1 MHCGCAHA
9 SDSSA
14 APSGA
19 QPAARAPSPAYAEA
33 RARAESIGPIASP
46 LELYWVLEPLVRGQR
61 IELAHVTLLDASGY
75 VVLVREIGR
84 GTRISVEVP
93 IATAVRA
100 AHRAGVRYLVLSH
113 NHPSGDPWPSVDDAR
128 LTADAERAAAHA
140 GLVMLDHLVV
150 GRDAFYSFREGDQWT
165 IRS

>member
-9 SDSSA
+9 SDPSA
-14 APSGA
+14 AH
-19 QPAARAPSPAYAEA
+19 APSPAYAES

-46 LELYWVLEPLVRGQR
+46 LELYWVLEPLLRGQR
-61 IELAHVTLLDASGY
+61 IELAHVTLLDAFGA

-84 GTRISVEVP
+84 GSRISVEVP
-93 IATAVRA
+93 IGSAVRA
-100 AHRAGVRYLVLSH
+100 AQRARARYLVLSH

-128 LTADAERAAAHA
+128 LTADAERAASSA

-150 GRDAFYSFREGDQWT
+150 GRDAFFSFREGDQWT
-165 IRS
+165 IKS